1 MTHVSPSPTGMV
13 SLVGAGPGCADLITL
28 RGLRRLQAADAIF
41 HDRLVAPEV
50 LALARPGAERV
61 FVGKTPGVAAW
72 SQARINRLL
81 VAAARAGKRV
91 VRLKSGDPG
100 VFGRAAEEIAALAA
114 AGFAVEI
121 VPGVTAASAA
131 AAEIGRPL
139 TDRAAGRT
147 LAFVSGHPAAGA
159 PPVDFAAL
167 ARAEATL
174 AIYMGVARAG
184 ETARALI
191 AGGAAPATAVDI
203 VERAGAPDARRI
215 VTTLGAL
222 EAAIRAQGVR
232 NPAIL
237 LVAAQRRADVAAPVA
252 APAPALAG

>member
-1 MTHVSPSPTGMV
+1 MTHVPPSPTARI

-28 RGLRRLQAADAIF
+28 RGVRRLQEADVIF
-41 HDRLVAPEV
+41 YDRLVDPEL

-100 VFGRAAEEIAALAA
+100 VFGRASEEIAALAE
-114 AGFAVEI
+114 AGFAAEI

-131 AAEIGRPL
+131 AAELGRAL
-139 TDRAAGRT
+139 TDRASGRT
-147 LAFVSGHPAAGA
+147 LAIVSGHPATGA

-191 AGGAAPATAVDI
+191 AGGAAPATPVDI
-203 VERAGAPDARRI
+203 VERAGAPDARR
-215 VTTLGAL
+215 VATTLGAL
-222 EAAIRAQGVR
+222 EAAIRAHGVR

-237 LVAAQRRADVAAPVA
+237 LVAPPRRADAAAPLP
-252 APAPALAG
+252 APVPALAG